1 MVTQAGYESACK
13 YLKGVSRERGKELFT
28 VLGWTENEGAAK

>member
-13 YLKGVSRERGKELFT
+13 YLKGVSREKGKELFT
-28 VLGWTENEGAAK
+28 VLGWTGNESATK